1 MMLEM
6 YKLENALHKLD
17 CLLINFQLSKGD
29 TKIYPESNEYATYVV
44 TVLLEMNF
52 ITYLYAMNS
61 LLHNADRLL
70 LMIY

>member
-1 MMLEM
+1 MMLEI

-17 CLLINFQLSKGD
+17 RLLINFQLNKGN

-44 TVLLEMNF
+44 TILLEMNF

-70 LMIY
+70 